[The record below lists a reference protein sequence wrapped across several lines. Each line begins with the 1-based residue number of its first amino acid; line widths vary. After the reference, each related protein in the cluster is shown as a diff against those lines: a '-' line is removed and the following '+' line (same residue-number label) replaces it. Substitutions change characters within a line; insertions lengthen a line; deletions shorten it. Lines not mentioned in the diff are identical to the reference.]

1 MSGIMGGLAQ
11 GMIFG
16 AGSSMGHRAVDSV
29 MGAREMHVVHEG
41 APGAAA
47 ASGAAAEPVACQN
60 QMKAFNDC
68 VQQNMSDVGMC
79 QFYLDSLR
87 QCKGEI

>member
-29 MGAREMHVVHEG
+29 MGAREVHHVHEG
-41 APGAAA
+41 APEGAAA
-47 ASGAAAEPVACQN
+47 SAAAAPVACQN

-68 VQQNMSDVGMC
+68 VQANMSDVGMC
-79 QFYLDSLR
+79 QFYLDALR